1 VNACPTDDVFRG
13 TLYSQ
18 KVLKQNK
25 MNVFKSIYERIDIPL
40 TNWMADNGIK
50 LLRWSIALIFIWF
63 GGLKFFPGAS
73 PAEQLAGS
81 SIEILTFGLVP
92 ASMGL
97 PVLAAWEVLIG
108 VGMLLPKYMRF
119 TILLLYV
126 QMAGTFS
133 PIVIMPDVV
142 FAQFPLVLTIEG
154 QYILKNFIV
163 ITAAL
168 VIGATVR
175 GGGLRATPG

>member
-1 VNACPTDDVFRG
+1 MNTIKD
-13 TLYSQ
+13 LY
-18 KVLKQNK
+18 N
-25 MNVFKSIYERIDIPL
+25 IIDTRLI
-40 TNWMADNGIK
+40 NWMANNGIK

-81 SIEILTFGLVP
+81 SIEILTFGLVS
-92 ASMGL
+92 ASIGL
-97 PVLAAWEVLIG
+97 PVLAAWEVIIG

-126 QMAGTFS
+126 QMLGTFS

-142 FAQFPLVLTIEG
+142 FSTFPVVLTMEG
-154 QYILKNFIV
+154 QYILKNLIV
-163 ITAAL
+163 ISAAL

-175 GGGLRATPG
+175 GGNLRATPN

>member
-1 VNACPTDDVFRG
+1 MDTVKD
-13 TLYSQ
+13 LY
-18 KVLKQNK
+18 N
-25 MNVFKSIYERIDIPL
+25 IIDTRLI
-40 TNWMADNGIK
+40 NWMAKNGIK

-81 SIEILTFGLVP
+81 SIEILTFGIVS
-92 ASMGL
+92 ASIGL
-97 PVLAAWEVLIG
+97 PVLAAWEVIIG
-108 VGMLLPKYMRF
+108 IGMLLPKYMRF

-126 QMAGTFS
+126 QMLGTFS

-142 FAQFPLVLTIEG
+142 FSTFPVVLTIEG
-154 QYILKNFIV
+154 QYILKNLIV
-163 ITAAL
+163 ISAAL

-175 GGGLRATPG
+175 GGNLRATPN